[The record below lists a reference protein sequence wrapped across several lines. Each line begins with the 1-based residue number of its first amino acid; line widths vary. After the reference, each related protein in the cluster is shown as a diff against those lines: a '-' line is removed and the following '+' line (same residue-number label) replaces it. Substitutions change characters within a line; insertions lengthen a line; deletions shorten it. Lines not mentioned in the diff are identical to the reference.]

1 VELATA
7 ALCCAAEDTPAAK
20 ADYERS
26 DAANQG
32 GADGAAGAAAQIPS
46 RRLGVASPL
55 PPSSGDDLRAM
66 EGLLGIAQQLQQQ
79 R

>member
-1 VELATA
+1 MLRRRGLPGSE
-7 ALCCAAEDTPAAK
+7 
-20 ADYERS
+20 ADHERS

-55 PPSSGDDLRAM
+55 PPSSSGEDLRAM